1 MYTRDQIAKHNT
13 ISDCWVSIDDKVYD
27 LIDFISLHPGE
38 GYNEMKVAGEDATLM
53 FHQFGHSE
61 YARNIMNRYCIGKL
75 DDNNET
81 IVKPLSIASHRKY

>member
-27 LIDFISLHPGE
+27 LTEFISLHPG
-38 GYNEMKVAGEDATLM
+38 GGGIIMKVAGQDATLM

-61 YARNIMNRYCIGKL
+61 YAKKRLLKN
-75 DDNNET
+75 
-81 IVKPLSIASHRKY
+81 H